1 MRPIEKIELLEKIAT
16 ELQARMTFSDID
28 IYLAAFG
35 VETRHIQNSYNS
47 KRTYVKDNL
56 STASP
61 ELLISIAQDLDFES
75 LPNEAVRKTP
85 THWRTG
91 QFRLFLSH
99 LAIFKVQASALQSV
113 LNNYAISSF
122 VAHEDIEPAKEWQ
135 DEIEASLHSMDA
147 LAALLTDGFKDSNW
161 CDQEVGVA
169 VGRDVLII
177 PVRKGVDP
185 YGFIGKY
192 QGIQGEGKT
201 IGEVATAIFNTLIS
215 VPKTR
220 TKMIRCLCNAVS
232 QSTDIDDALERLKIL
247 SGIEGLPEEELE
259 QLRSVVTD
267 NSVLIKSDHFKTSIN
282 KLFSKHKI
290 QSVIDTSA
298 AFAAFDDDIPF

>member
-16 ELQARMTFSDID
+16 ELQARMTYSDID
-28 IYLAAFG
+28 VYLAAFG
-35 VETRHIQNSYNS
+35 VEARYIQSSYNS
-47 KRTYVKDNL
+47 KRVYVKDNL
-56 STASP
+56 ANATP

-75 LPNEAVRKTP
+75 LPSQSVKKTP

-99 LAIFKVQASALQSV
+99 LATFKVQASALQSA

-147 LAALLTDGFKDSNW
+147 LAVLLTEGFKDSNW

-169 VGRDVLII
+169 VGRDVLVI

-185 YGFIGKY
+185 YGFIGKF
-192 QGIQGEGKT
+192 QGIQGQGKT
-201 IGEVATAIFNTLIS
+201 VGEVAKAIFDTLVS
-215 VPKTR
+215 SPRTR
-220 TKMIRCLCNAVS
+220 NRMIRCLCNAVS
-232 QSTDIDDALERLKIL
+232 QSTDIDDAIQRLKIL
-247 SGIEGLPEEELE
+247 SAIEKLPNEELE
-259 QLRSVVTD
+259 QLRSAVAD
-267 NSVLIKSDHFKTSIN
+267 NSLLIKSESFKTSIN
-282 KLFSKHKI
+282 VLFNKYNI
-290 QSVIDTSA
+290 QSVIDTA
-298 AFAAFDDDIPF
+298 VAFAEFDDDIPF

>member
-1 MRPIEKIELLEKIAT
+1 MRPIEKIELLEKVAT
-16 ELQARMTFSDID
+16 ALQARMTFSDID

-35 VETRHIQNSYNS
+35 VETRFVQGSYNS

-56 STASP
+56 AIASP
-61 ELLISIAQDLDFES
+61 ELLIRIAQDLDFES
-75 LPNEAVRKTP
+75 LPSEINKKTP

-99 LAIFKVQASALQSV
+99 LATFKVQASALQSV

-201 IGEVATAIFNTLIS
+201 IGEVAKAIFTTLIS
-215 VPKTR
+215 STKTR

-232 QSTDIDDALERLKIL
+232 QATDIDDATKRLKIL
-247 SGIEGLPEEELE
+247 SDIDNLPNDELE
-259 QLRSVVTD
+259 QLRSAVTD
-267 NSVLIKSDHFKTSIN
+267 NSVLIKSEHFKISIN
-282 KLFSKHKI
+282 KLFGKYNI
-290 QSVIDTSA
+290 QSVIDTAA
-298 AFAAFDDDIPF
+298 AFADFDDDIPF